1 MHREGYCNVQTTT
14 SSVDK
19 FHMVC
24 PNIQID
30 EEQFGNS
37 KRSKIHG
44 NKKAKNYE
52 NKKKSVK
59 SN

>member
-1 MHREGYCNVQTTT
+1 
-14 SSVDK
+14 
-19 FHMVC
+19 MVC